1 MADSISTA
9 GDLRRIAQFLSG
21 ISDAADQLEKIGGL
35 ENAINEL
42 NKQRDQAVVDKD
54 DANARRDA
62 AKALTEDALSQSKII
77 EDDAQKYATQLQS
90 DANDKAKVIIDTS
103 NLMASQILDKA
114 NSDAQAIDDSINSK
128 LAILRAE
135 IADCDATLIV
145 RHAEVDGMTAKAAE
159 AEARLASVQAQIAKM
174 LGGA

>member
-9 GDLRRIAQFLSG
+9 GDLRRIAQFLTG

-35 ENAINEL
+35 ENAIKEL

-62 AKALTEDALSQSKII
+62 ARALTEDAINQSKII
-77 EDDAQKYATQLQS
+77 VSKSQEDAKQAQADASEQ
-90 DANDKAKVIIDTS
+90 AKVIVDTAH
-103 NLMASQILDKA
+103 LMADQILDKA
-114 NSDAQAIDDSINSK
+114 NSDAQAIDESINSK

-135 IADCDATLIV
+135 IADCDATLVV
-145 RHAEVDGMTAKAAE
+145 RRAEIDGMTAKATE